1 MIKNIFKNMNIYKKI
16 LTAFL
21 SVLSVVG
28 IFMLVTCFLII
39 FKIKNYSLKEISG
52 LSSEVFEIGGSSLK
66 EQAKSSL
73 KDISYS
79 LSKNVQNSLNNIS
92 DKVLIS
98 CESIEKIIQNKVER
112 RSLESLRDTLL
123 PKLMSGEIRVSEL
136 C

>member
-66 EQAKSSL
+66 EQSKSSL

-98 CESIEKIIQNKVER
+98 CESIEKIIKIIY
-112 RSLESLRDTLL
+112 
-123 PKLMSGEIRVSEL
+123 KG
-136 C
+136 